1 MKPKLRLAHIIYIG
15 VWAAAALYALL
26 CEADILPT
34 ACIRAT
40 PSLEYALNM
49 LCVVLTLGAAWG
61 GLRLFAL
68 GKVRKMK
75 EERPRLLLSLNL
87 LRIAL
92 LATAIFVNLLV
103 YYALQSGTTP
113 MFCLLITLTAFV
125 FCWPKESE

>member
-1 MKPKLRLAHIIYIG
+1 MKPKLRLARIIYIG
-15 VWAAAALYALL
+15 VWVAAVLYALL

-34 ACIRAT
+34 AYLRAT

-49 LCVVLTLGAAWG
+49 LCVVLTLGTAWG

-68 GKVRKMK
+68 KKVRKMK

-92 LATAIFVNLLV
+92 LATAIFMNLLV

-113 MFCLLITLTAFV
+113 MSCLLITLTAFV
-125 FCWPKESE
+125 FCWPKENE